1 MRDEKIQDYLAHQ
14 HITWQFNLSRAP
26 WWGGQF
32 ERMVGLVKR
41 ALYKSIGGANLTW
54 SELEEVILDVEIT
67 LNNRPLTYLEDD
79 VQLPT
84 LTPHAMMFG
93 QPNQLPEDDPDA
105 IESKDLRK
113 RARYLRRCKD
123 VMWTRWTEEYI
134 RSLRERHN
142 LNHKK
147 GKALIKTGD
156 VVLIQ
161 SDERNRGKW
170 NVGIVVKLIKGRDG
184 VVRAARLRAGKS
196 FLERAIQQLRP
207 MELSCDRYQER
218 GVPGLDPAARE
229 FRPRRYAAAAAAQR
243 IKDIAQQGEL

>member
-1 MRDEKIQDYLAHQ
+1 MI
-14 HITWQFNLSRAP
+14 
-26 WWGGQF
+26 
-32 ERMVGLVKR
+32 
-41 ALYKSIGGANLTW
+41 
-54 SELEEVILDVEIT
+54 
-67 LNNRPLTYLEDD
+67 
-79 VQLPT
+79 
-84 LTPHAMMFG
+84 FG
-93 QPNQLPEDDPDA
+93 RPNQLPEDDPDA

-147 GKALIKTGD
+147 GKPLIKTGD

-161 SDERNRGKW
+161 GDERNRGKW

-196 FLERAIQQLRP
+196 FLEWAIQQFYP
-207 MELSCDRYQER
+207 MELSCDSYQER
-218 GVPGLDPAARE
+218 GVPVLDPTARE
-229 FRPRRYAAAAAAQR
+229 FRPRRDVAAAAALR
-243 IKDIAQQGEL
+243 IKDIAQQEKL

>member
-1 MRDEKIQDYLAHQ
+1 MNRPKC
-14 HITWQFNLSRAP
+14 
-26 WWGGQF
+26 GQF

-41 ALYKSIGGANLTW
+41 ALNKSIGGANLVW
-54 SELEEVILDVEIT
+54 SELEEVLLDVEVT

-93 QPNQLPEDDPDA
+93 QPNQLPEDDSDK

-113 RARYLRRCKD
+113 RASYLRRCKD

-142 LNHKK
+142 HQK
-147 GKALIKTGD
+147 GKLLIKTGN

-161 SDERNRGKW
+161 GDERNRGKW

-196 FLERAIQQLRP
+196 FLERAVQQLCP
-207 MELSCDRYQER
+207 MELSCDSYQDQES
-218 GVPGLDPAARE
+218 GVPVLDLTAKE
-229 FRPRRYAAAAAAQR
+229 FRPRRDAAAAVVQR
-243 IKDIAQQGEL
+243 IKDIVQQEEL

>member
-1 MRDEKIQDYLAHQ
+1 
-14 HITWQFNLSRAP
+14 
-26 WWGGQF
+26 
-32 ERMVGLVKR
+32 
-41 ALYKSIGGANLTW
+41 
-54 SELEEVILDVEIT
+54 
-67 LNNRPLTYLEDD
+67 
-79 VQLPT
+79 
-84 LTPHAMMFG
+84 
-93 QPNQLPEDDPDA
+93 
-105 IESKDLRK
+105 
-113 RARYLRRCKD
+113 
-123 VMWTRWTEEYI
+123 MWTRWTEEYI

-147 GKALIKTGD
+147 GEALIKTGD

-196 FLERAIQQLRP
+196 FLERAIQQLCP